1 MKVLIV
7 DDEEHIRL
15 ILSRIAKNKFNAE
28 VLEAKNGLECLSIL
42 KSTKPDLIFLD
53 VHMPKLNGKETLELI
68 RQNKETAK
76 IPVTINSSLKEKELV
91 VELLSLGVSDYIQ
104 KPFDTNQTN
113 ERISRLILNT
123 HGLNKTHDRLEPLE
137 KDVKLKLLLVNR
149 DESFLNLFI
158 DSFNERFEIIKAKDE
173 LEAYEIF
180 LNHEVHF
187 ILLYEN
193 QELFPETLF
202 TKKVRSLDR
211 NKQIKVVLLTENPDR
226 FSTDFIYFDA
236 VLKKSSSKE
245 ELLDNFNKLFK
256 R

>member
-1 MKVLIV
+1 MKILIV

-42 KSTKPDLIFLD
+42 KSTKPDIIFLD
-53 VHMPKLNGKETLELI
+53 VHMPILNGKETLELI

-91 VELLSLGVSDYIQ
+91 VELLSLGISDYIQ

-123 HGLNKTHDRLEPLE
+123 HGLNKTHDRLEPIE
-137 KDVKLKLLLVNR
+137 KNVKPKLLLVNR

-158 DSFNERFEIIKAKDE
+158 DSFNDRFEIINANDE

-180 LNHEVHF
+180 LNHVVDF

-193 QELFPETLF
+193 QELFPEILF

-211 NKQIKVVLLTENPDR
+211 NKQIKIILLSENPDS

-236 VLKKSSSKE
+236 VFKKSNNKE

-256 R
+256 K